1 MPIQNLRDFLISFNE
16 AGYAS
21 GNENMWTKEQ
31 DGSTSINYENKEF
44 RAHDNF
50 FGGEPYGGREVV
62 FFNNKPSWMMVYY
75 GWVIEDFDKNEVY
88 KALRNALKNQPHDF
102 PVRGPKE
109 INYEGFTYINNWSG
123 DLDRFS
129 GKENILKDGKIVYQA
144 SYIGGLV
151 DVNKKI

>member
-88 KALRNALKNQPHDF
+88 RALRHALKNQPHDF

-109 INYEGFTYINNWSG
+109 IDYENFTYINNWSG
-123 DLDRFS
+123 NLNRFS
-129 GKENILKDGKIVYQA
+129 GKETISQNGKIIYEA
-144 SYIGGLV
+144 NYMGGLI
-151 DVNKKI
+151 DINKGG